1 MRRSHFLGAGAA
13 AAAAICLLWKTQ
25 EVAAGV
31 QAGLENCAGVLIPSL
46 FPFMILA
53 GLITSTGAGG
63 ALSRSVSVFSHRV
76 LNMPEN
82 MGAVLLMSFL
92 GGFPVGARMLSDMLA
107 RGETDRDTASRALCC
122 CVNAGPS
129 FLISA
134 VGAGLLHSRT
144 AGLLLLAAQL
154 LSAFIVGAFVFSGAH
169 AGRPAAGPHHRFP
182 SEHGAFVAAVRSASA
197 SMLSVCAFV
206 VAFAAITAL
215 LSAVGAVGMLAQS
228 LGALFPALGA
238 PFFSA
243 ALSGVLEVTNGCIQ
257 ASALGGRA
265 GFTLCAFLTSFS
277 SLSIVF
283 QVRACFSQE
292 NLPRFGPFYRS
303 RLAHGAI
310 TALLANLFY
319 QLLPAQTLS
328 VMAAGSA
335 RAAAVPD
342 TPNRLVTALCL
353 ICMCAILLPD
363 GPRKRIHMTE

>member
-1 MRRSHFLGAGAA
+1 MRRSHFLGAAA
-13 AAAAICLLWKTQ
+13 AVATAVCLLWKTQ

-31 QAGLENCAGVLIPSL
+31 RAGLENCMDILIPSL

-53 GLITSTGAGG
+53 GLIASTGAGG
-63 ALSRSVSVFSHRV
+63 ALSRLVSVFSRRV
-76 LNMPEN
+76 LGMPEN

-107 RGETDRDTASRALCC
+107 RGETDSDTVSRALCC

-129 FLISA
+129 FLVSA
-134 VGAGLLHSRT
+134 VGAGLLHSRA

-154 LSAFIVGAFVFSGAH
+154 LSAFIVGAFTFSGACGGRATGAQRRPP
-169 AGRPAAGPHHRFP
+169 AG
-182 SEHGAFVAAVRSASA
+182 HGAFVAAVRGASA

-215 LSAVGAVGMLAQS
+215 LTALGVLDALAGA
-228 LGALFPALGA
+228 LGTLFPALGA

-257 ASALGGRA
+257 AGTLGGRA

-277 SLSIVF
+277 SFSIMF
-283 QVRACFSQE
+283 QVSACFSRE
-292 NLPRFGPFYRS
+292 NSPRFGPFYRS

-310 TALLANLFY
+310 SALLASLLY
-319 QLLPAQTLS
+319 QLLPSQTLS
-328 VMAAGSA
+328 VMAAGGIYIATA
-335 RAAAVPD
+335 RDA
-342 TPNRLVTALCL
+342 PNRLVTALCL
-353 ICMCAILLPD
+353 ICMCAILLPA
-363 GPRKRIHMTE
+363 GPRKKVRMTE

>member
-1 MRRSHFLGAGAA
+1 
-13 AAAAICLLWKTQ
+13 
-25 EVAAGV
+25 
-31 QAGLENCAGVLIPSL
+31 
-46 FPFMILA
+46 MILA
-53 GLITSTGAGG
+53 GLITSTGAGS
-63 ALSRSVSVFSHRV
+63 ALSRSVSVFSRRV

-82 MGAVLLMSFL
+82 MGTVLLMSFL

-206 VAFAAITAL
+206 VAFCQPSQRL
-215 LSAVGAVGMLAQS
+215 LSAVGAVGVLAQS

-238 PFFSA
+238 PFFFRR
-243 ALSGVLEVTNGCIQ
+243 ALRGRWRSQTAVSRQ
-257 ASALGGRA
+257 A
-265 GFTLCAFLTSFS
+265 
-277 SLSIVF
+277 
-283 QVRACFSQE
+283 
-292 NLPRFGPFYRS
+292 
-303 RLAHGAI
+303 RLADAPD
-310 TALLANLFY
+310 LR
-319 QLLPAQTLS
+319 
-328 VMAAGSA
+328 SA
-335 RAAAVPD
+335 HFSP
-342 TPNRLVTALCL
+342 PSPL
-353 ICMCAILLPD
+353 
-363 GPRKRIHMTE
+363 

>member
-1 MRRSHFLGAGAA
+1 
-13 AAAAICLLWKTQ
+13 
-25 EVAAGV
+25 
-31 QAGLENCAGVLIPSL
+31 
-46 FPFMILA
+46 
-53 GLITSTGAGG
+53 
-63 ALSRSVSVFSHRV
+63 
-76 LNMPEN
+76 
-82 MGAVLLMSFL
+82 
-92 GGFPVGARMLSDMLA
+92 MLSDMLA

-215 LSAVGAVGMLAQS
+215 LSAVGAVGVLAQS

-243 ALSGVLEVTNGCIQ
+243 VLSGALEVTNGCIQ

-277 SLSIVF
+277 SLSIMF

-363 GPRKRIHMTE
+363 GPRKRIRMTE

>member
-31 QAGLENCAGVLIPSL
+31 RAGLENCAGVLIPSL

-53 GLITSTGAGG
+53 GLITSTGAGS
-63 ALSRSVSVFSHRV
+63 ALSRSVSVFSRRV

-82 MGAVLLMSFL
+82 MGTVLLMSFL

-154 LSAFIVGAFVFSGAH
+154 LSAFIVGAFVFSGAL

-215 LSAVGAVGMLAQS
+215 LSAVGAVGVLAQS

-243 ALSGVLEVTNGCIQ
+243 VLSGALEVTNGCIQ

-277 SLSIVF
+277 SLSIMF

-363 GPRKRIHMTE
+363 GPRKRIRMTE